1 MRGVSTGQERL
12 DPSENT
18 VAQAFQAAGYAT
30 GAFGKWHNGSQWPY
44 HPRARGF
51 DEYFGY
57 TSGHWGEYNDP
68 PLEDNGRMTRA
79 RGYIVDICT
88 DRALQFI
95 DKNHDRPFFCYVPFT
110 TPHSPWSVPDADWR
124 RFQNQALPQR
134 GSRADQEK
142 LDETRCVLAM
152 MENQDRNVGRVLA
165 KLDEYKL
172 SANTIVLYFSDNG
185 PNTMRWNGGMKGMKA
200 TTDEGGVRSVC
211 YLRWPSRLPAG
222 RAITRIA
229 GAIDLLPTLT
239 ALAGIPRVGD
249 KPLDGRDLSPLL
261 LNPHADWP
269 DRTLFST
276 WAGRISARTDHHR
289 LDDQGRLFDMDAD
302 PGQMSP
308 INTREPKVAAQLSAA
323 VNAWRREMFSDP
335 DLFKALAGIAVDPR
349 PFPVGYR
356 EFPITMLEAR
366 NSAPRGGVKRS
377 GNAPNCSY
385 FVNWTKPDDSMVW
398 NVDVHTSG
406 RYEVA
411 IDYTCPE
418 PDAGSLIELRFQ
430 ASRLTGRVAP
440 AWNPPLS
447 TNQDT
452 LPRPHGESFM
462 KEFRSLSLGTIELTQ
477 GIGSLTLRALEIPGK
492 SVMDVR
498 RITLTLLP

>member
-1 MRGVSTGQERL
+1 MALSSLT
-12 DPSENT
+12 
-18 VAQAFQAAGYAT
+18 
-30 GAFGKWHNGSQWPY
+30 
-44 HPRARGF
+44 RGF

-68 PLEDNGRMTRA
+68 PLEENGRMIRAGAAISSTFARIGPCNSSTRIEIDHFLLRPLHHASFALVRAGGGLAAIPEQTPRAA
-79 RGYIVDICT
+79 REP
-88 DRALQFI
+88 R
-95 DKNHDRPFFCYVPFT
+95 RP
-110 TPHSPWSVPDADWR
+110 
-124 RFQNQALPQR
+124 
-134 GSRADQEK
+134 GK
-142 LDETRCVLAM
+142 LDETTMALAM

-165 KLDEYKL
+165 KLDEFKL

-185 PNTMRWNGGMKGMKA
+185 PNTMRWNGGMKGMKG

-211 YLRWPSRLPAG
+211 YLRWPARLPAG

-249 KPLDGRDLSPLL
+249 KPLDGRDLTPLL
-261 LNPHADWP
+261 YNPDADWP
-269 DRTLFST
+269 DRMLFST
-276 WAGRISARTDHHR
+276 WAGRISVRTDRHR
-289 LDDQGRLFDMDAD
+289 LDDQGRLFDMHAD
-302 PGQMSP
+302 PGQISP
-308 INTREPKVAAQLSAA
+308 INTREPKIAQQLSAA
-323 VNAWRREMFSDP
+323 VEDWRRELFSGP
-335 DLFKALAGIAVDPR
+335 DRLKALAGNAVDPR

-366 NSAPRGGVKRS
+366 DGAPRGGVKRS
-377 GNAPNCSY
+377 STAPNCSY
-385 FVNWTKPDDSMVW
+385 FVNWTKQDDSMVW

-430 ASRLTGRVAP
+430 THRLTGRVAP
-440 AWNPPLS
+440 GWDPPLY

-462 KEFRSLSLGTIELTQ
+462 KEFR
-477 GIGSLTLRALEIPGK
+477 R
-492 SVMDVR
+492 
-498 RITLTLLP
+498 